1 MDKLSVNMEKFEKF
15 LNEFVSHDIELYSI
29 IKYQMGWVNEHGEML
44 NKTDSQIRNFAI
56 STLIINKILLGD
68 MDKAIPLASGIELLG
83 NSWFVHGDVENGIT
97 HRNGKPTVWWV
108 WGPAQAINTG
118 DGFHALARLVIGN
131 DADNQGDKKT
141 LIALNRFDLA
151 FLNLSEGESL
161 DISYQDKPIV
171 SIQEYINM
179 IKKRSGSI
187 LGCAFEFGLL
197 SSDLSESADAKQLE
211 IFNGIGVNLGILR
224 QLENDWKTIF
234 ENNLNN
240 SELFNRFSSKKKNI
254 GVLYSLEYE
263 NPSVKRKIGEIYLK
277 RVLDEEDRKNI
288 QNILGN
294 TDFKQFYENLKEQ
307 AENKVNSQIN
317 KTILKSDQ
325 KNLLKLFC
333 KEKFSE

>member
-1 MDKLSVNMEKFEKF
+1 M
-15 LNEFVSHDIELYSI
+15 
-29 IKYQMGWVNEHGEML
+29 
-44 NKTDSQIRNFAI
+44 
-56 STLIINKILLGD
+56 
-68 MDKAIPLASGIELLG
+68 
-83 NSWFVHGDVENGIT
+83 
-97 HRNGKPTVWWV
+97 
-108 WGPAQAINTG
+108 
-118 DGFHALARLVIGN
+118 
-131 DADNQGDKKT
+131 
-141 LIALNRFDLA
+141 
-151 FLNLSEGESL
+151 
-161 DISYQDKPIV
+161 
-171 SIQEYINM
+171 
-179 IKKRSGSI
+179 
-187 LGCAFEFGLL
+187 